1 MNEPIFIN
9 ITHQGALT
17 GIELTPQI
25 LAQIL
30 GDVPGRLAKLEQ
42 LAHQHPHMTVGPL
55 AVPSNITIPHL
66 NTGSMS
72 TLHVGPGLAPLQAQ
86 QPAQPVTTEDSP
98 AKMRSVAS
106 ALSYNEA
113 PKEASAKHLLLWGAM
128 RIEALERAQRK
139 TTAADGG
146 AGEAESDDTCEIER
160 LRDSLH
166 IMANQSARYMKE
178 RDDLAKRLE
187 AVTRE
192 LAAYKTGQAINDD
205 AMRTLAAELGD
216 GKECISTNTDAI
228 NAARIIKQ
236 ERDKA
241 LADLAAERAAHG
253 LEKQAHEHTWN
264 HKAELIADLAAAN
277 ERAERAEKLADSLAG
292 NGGR

>member
-1 MNEPIFIN
+1 MTDPIRIPAYQCFDREGRADGRCVD
-9 ITHQGALT
+9 ITPDLAR
-17 GIELTPQI
+17 QI
-25 LAQIL
+25 VA
-30 GDVPGRLAKLEQ
+30 
-42 LAHQHPHMTVGPL
+42 M
-55 AVPSNITIPHL
+55 
-66 NTGSMS
+66 
-72 TLHVGPGLAPLQAQ
+72 AQ
-86 QPAQPVTTEDSP
+86 QPAQPVAAFAPSP
-98 AKMRSVAS
+98 EWCAHA
-106 ALSYNEA
+106 AE
-113 PKEASAKHLLLWGAM
+113 
-128 RIEALERAQRK
+128 LERGFTVSAGADALMHQ
-139 TTAADGG
+139 AADGG